1 MTISRMEV
9 ITSVQRRRRW
19 SLEDKERLVAASIEP
34 GASVSEVA
42 RAAGL
47 HVSQLFKWRKELCK
61 RSEASGASLVPVAI
75 VPEASI
81 AEAEQAPSTK
91 APARQRKSQGI
102 IEIELGGG
110 HRARVDC
117 DVDGAALRRVLDA
130 LARR

>member
-42 RAAGL
+42 RVAGL

-61 RSEASGASLVPVAI
+61 RNEGSGPSLVPVAI
-75 VPEASI
+75 FPEASI
-81 AEAEQAPSTK
+81 AEAEQAPPAQ

-110 HRARVDC
+110 DRVRVDC
-117 DVDGAALRRVLDA
+117 DVDGDALRRVLDA